1 MSTTT
6 KSANISTGPAF
17 LLGLLFVGLKLGHV
31 IAWSWLW
38 VLAPFWIPVALSVLL
53 LVVAGLFALVA
64 LAVKK

>member
-38 VLAPFWIPVALSVLL
+38 VLAPFWIPFAVLL
-53 LVVAGLFALVA
+53 AAVVITVLILVA
-64 LAVKK
+64 MEVWK